1 MPSSFVTAVATRTGT
16 RGTNADAAHT
26 WTAADGAVGAAVI
39 DGIGHS
45 DPLHDLVPVLAVAA
59 ARTSATDGALSGL
72 LTASLLVRDPG
83 AVPVT
88 PRVDAVAVTARARPG
103 HATWICW
110 AGDARA
116 YGWDGTTLTRYT
128 TDHNVT
134 TYLTTHGI
142 PAEIA
147 DRFANRI
154 NIALVDASPAT
165 VHHVTIPAG
174 HLVLLTSDGIHDQIT
189 HDHMQHLVAKHANT
203 PRALVQSLTA
213 VAQPDHDGYRDD
225 ATTLV
230 IAPA

>member
-1 MPSSFVTAVATRTGT
+1 MTTSFVTAVATRTGT
-16 RGTNADAAHT
+16 HGTNADAAHT
-26 WTAADGAVGAAVI
+26 WTAADGAIGAAVI

-103 HATWICW
+103 APTWICW

-128 TDHNVT
+128 TDDNVA
-134 TYLTTHGI
+134 TYLATHGI
-142 PAEIA
+142 PDEIA
-147 DRFANRI
+147 EQFANRI

-165 VHHVTIPAG
+165 VHHVSIPAG
-174 HLVLLTSDGIHDQIT
+174 HLVLLTSDGIHDQIA
-189 HDHMQHLVAKHANT
+189 HSHMRHLVTKYAGAPET
-203 PRALVQSLTA
+203 LAESLVA
-213 VAQPDHDGYRDD
+213 VAQPDPDGYRDD
-225 ATTLV
+225 ATAVV